1 MSDEYRIEGSDRVVR
16 LEKRGRG
23 FRRLITAINDLPL
36 YGIIHATHPSLV
48 NELEL
53 LKDKLKTLIAEN
65 NKSLSEYYLPREESI
80 NSDPLKDNIINQ
92 YTQKGT

>member
-1 MSDEYRIEGSDRVVR
+1 MSDEYTIGSDDKVAR

-36 YGIIHATHPSLV
+36 YGIIHATHPNLV

-53 LKDKLKTLIAEN
+53 FKDKLKTLISEN
-65 NKSLSEYYLPREESI
+65 NTSLAQHYIPNESLH
-80 NSDPLKDNIINQ
+80 SDPLQDQIINE
-92 YTQKGT
+92 YTKKGT

>member
-1 MSDEYRIEGSDRVVR
+1 MSDEYTIGSDDKIAR

-36 YGIIHATHPSLV
+36 YGIIHATHPTLV

-53 LKDKLKTLIAEN
+53 FKDKLKNLISEN
-65 NKSLSEYYLPREESI
+65 NNDLAQHYTNESLH
-80 NSDPLKDNIINQ
+80 SDPFKDEINNQ
-92 YTQKGT
+92 YAKKGT

>member
-36 YGIIHATHPSLV
+36 YGIIHATHPTLV

-53 LKDKLKTLIAEN
+53 FKDKLKNLISEN
-65 NKSLSEYYLPREESI
+65 NNDLAQHYTKESLH
-80 NSDPLKDNIINQ
+80 SDPLKDDINNQ
-92 YTQKGT
+92 YAQKGT

>member
-1 MSDEYRIEGSDRVVR
+1 MSDEYTIGSDDKVAR

-53 LKDKLKTLIAEN
+53 FKDKLKKLISEN
-65 NKSLSEYYLPREESI
+65 NTSLAQHYSPSESLH
-80 NSDPLKDNIINQ
+80 SDPLQDQIINE
-92 YTQKGT
+92 YTKKGT

>member
-1 MSDEYRIEGSDRVVR
+1 MSDEYTIGSDDKVAR

-36 YGIIHATHPSLV
+36 YGIIHATHPNLV

-53 LKDKLKTLIAEN
+53 FKDKLKTLISEN
-65 NKSLSEYYLPREESI
+65 NTSLAQHYSPNESLY
-80 NSDPLKDNIINQ
+80 SDPLQDQIINE
-92 YTQKGT
+92 YTKKGT

>member
-1 MSDEYRIEGSDRVVR
+1 MSDEYTIGSDDKVAR

-53 LKDKLKTLIAEN
+53 FKDKLKKLIVGTSTANLIPHSFE
-65 NKSLSEYYLPREESI
+65 LPF
-80 NSDPLKDNIINQ
+80 
-92 YTQKGT
+92 

>member
-1 MSDEYRIEGSDRVVR
+1 MSDEYTIGSDDKVAR

-53 LKDKLKTLIAEN
+53 FKDKLKKLISEN
-65 NKSLSEYYLPREESI
+65 NTSLAHYYSPNEALH
-80 NSDPLKDNIINQ
+80 SDPLKDQIINE
-92 YTQKGT
+92 YTTKGT

>member
-1 MSDEYRIEGSDRVVR
+1 MSDEYTIGSDDKVAR

-53 LKDKLKTLIAEN
+53 FKDKLKKLISEN
-65 NKSLSEYYLPREESI
+65 NTSLATHYSPNEALH
-80 NSDPLKDNIINQ
+80 SDPLQDQIINE
-92 YTQKGT
+92 YTKKGT